1 MAKYTSNEQYERDKT
16 ALIRIAKGNMVN
28 LIENADVI
36 ADLLNQSKWIG
47 LQEAEIFKRHVFNA
61 IFDAIS
67 DHGVVPDKAAVAVFT
82 NIAYDSFLAEVNR
95 NVD

>member
-36 ADLLNQSKWIG
+36 ADLLKQSKWIG
-47 LQEAEIFKRHVFNA
+47 
-61 IFDAIS
+61 
-67 DHGVVPDKAAVAVFT
+67 AVDP
-82 NIAYDSFLAEVNR
+82 AYDEGYRAGYI
-95 NVD
+95 DGAKDWDD